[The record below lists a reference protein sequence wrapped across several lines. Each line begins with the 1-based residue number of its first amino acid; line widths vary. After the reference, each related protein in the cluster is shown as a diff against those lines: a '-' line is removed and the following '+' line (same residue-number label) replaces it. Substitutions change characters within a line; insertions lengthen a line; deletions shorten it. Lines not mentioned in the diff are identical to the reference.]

1 MSIESKR
8 QRLRLRWNSLIVP
21 FYAIIFRLNPGI
33 RIFPTGM
40 GIPIR
45 QKKDLNMGKIKSA
58 LELAME
64 KTADLK
70 TDKSAVKKKEISRE
84 GKVSL
89 SLYLENPG
97 KSEITDKIKFYKGE
111 ELDWFRSG
119 ALETILAN
127 LTLPR
132 LKADLEKLVPLE
144 GALSLVSGKKKDS
157 SAMFDQ
163 IRQLFSQYLSN
174 LDQLE
179 ESLKQQY
186 EPQLRQKE
194 MQLKQQTGQDIRL
207 SPEQDPEFMDLLAKQ
222 LSRMDQQYNGV
233 LKQAKEQIRQSI
245 L

>member
-1 MSIESKR
+1 
-8 QRLRLRWNSLIVP
+8 
-21 FYAIIFRLNPGI
+21 
-33 RIFPTGM
+33 
-40 GIPIR
+40 
-45 QKKDLNMGKIKSA
+45 MGKIKSA

-70 TDKSAVKKKEISRE
+70 TDKTALKKKEINRE

-89 SLYLENPG
+89 SHHLDNPG
-97 KSEITDKIKFYKGE
+97 KSELVEKLKFYKGE
-111 ELDWFRSG
+111 ELEWFKSG
-119 ALETILAN
+119 AMETILAN
-127 LTLPR
+127 LSLPR
-132 LKADLEKLVPLE
+132 LEMDLEKLVPLE
-144 GALSLVSGKKKDS
+144 GALAVVSGRKDDS
-157 SAMFDQ
+157 SQMFDQ

-207 SPEQDPEFMDLLAKQ
+207 SPEQDPEFMELLSQQ
-222 LSRMDQQYNGV
+222 LSRMDEQYNDV
-233 LKQAKEQIRQSI
+233 LKQAKEQIRQSM